1 MKPRLL
7 HASIL
12 LLFLPFLLVA
22 CNTEDDV
29 MEIFTGRTWKLV
41 RITDESSQNQ
51 FDFWNGDEAAQ
62 QNSLEGLR
70 QENNYTLTF
79 EAADTGNT
87 TPGGSFNGR
96 GVRATVEGSWRADG
110 NSRSMSISVSRII
123 GSESDIL
130 ARSFINGLRNATRY
144 EGDNNNLFIYYTD
157 GQTTKRL
164 CLTAIN

>member
-62 QNSLEGLR
+62 QNSLEGLAFMLR
-70 QENNYTLTF
+70 KMEQI
-79 EAADTGNT
+79 
-87 TPGGSFNGR
+87 S
-96 GVRATVEGSWRADG
+96 GVE
-110 NSRSMSISVSRII
+110 
-123 GSESDIL
+123 E
-130 ARSFINGLRNATRY
+130 RN
-144 EGDNNNLFIYYTD
+144 E
-157 GQTTKRL
+157 
-164 CLTAIN
+164 